1 VIRLRV
7 VCSPDRSEDV
17 VELLR
22 ADAGTT
28 DVARLPGA
36 ALEPPGD
43 IVEADVAREAADGLL
58 GSLADLHLGDRSTI
72 TLSALDSA
80 LGPELERARKRAPG
94 DGDDAVVWDQLA
106 EQTAQQSELSAS
118 FLLLLVIATLIASV
132 GLLIDSQVLIVGAMV
147 LGPEFGPLAAIAVGL
162 VRRRGARSLA
172 GARALAVGFPVAIA
186 VTAAGVWLLD
196 LAGVVPAG
204 YLAGQRPLTSFV
216 SSPDVFS
223 VVVALLAGTAGT
235 VSLTASKSSTLV
247 GVFISVTTVPAA
259 AEIGTALVTGQP
271 HLAAGAA
278 VQLAVNLV
286 CIVVAATSTLA
297 LQRAVWHRVL
307 RHRGGGRSPSGPPG
321 R

>member
-1 VIRLRV
+1 MIRLRV
-7 VCSPDRSEDV
+7 VCAPDRSGDV

-22 ADAGTT
+22 ADDGTT
-28 DVARLPGA
+28 DVVLMAGA

-43 IVEADVAREAADGLL
+43 VVDADVAREAADGVLDGL
-58 GSLADLHLGDRSTI
+58 TGLRLGDRSTI
-72 TLSALDSA
+72 TLSSLDSA
-80 LGPELERARKRAPG
+80 LGPELERARERAPG
-94 DGDDAVVWDQLA
+94 GGDDAVVWDQLA
-106 EQTAQQSELSAS
+106 EQTGQQSELSVS

-132 GLLIDSQVLIVGAMV
+132 GLMIDSQVLIVGAMV

-186 VTAAGVWLLD
+186 VTALGVWLLD
-196 LAGVVPAG
+196 LAGLVPAA
-204 YLAGQRPLTSFV
+204 YLTGQRPLTSFV

-259 AEIGTALVTGQP
+259 AEIGTALVTGQAG
-271 HLAAGAA
+271 LAGGAA

-307 RHRGGGRSPSGPPG
+307 RHRRLGRPVPRG
-321 R
+321 